1 MDFEVNATGE
11 IFPVVQF
18 GNQVDVVFPKL
29 VVRPDVHC
37 AGVIFGHQI
46 QAVQSFHCQVVFR
59 Q

>member
-1 MDFEVNATGE
+1 MDFEVNANQRS
-11 IFPVVQF
+11 IPVVQF